1 MVQIIYLPRSLVT
14 ASALWPEGLADPCA
28 IRVELSNV
36 LGGVANMDRRSIP
49 DPCQIVECIGRCAT
63 PKEDDPHTIHP
74 DPSSI
79 HVVLENVLSVWASL
93 VRTPVCYYNTK

>member
-1 MVQIIYLPRSLVT
+1 MVQIILLPRCLVT
-14 ASALWPEGLADPCA
+14 ASALWPECIADPCA
-28 IRVELSNV
+28 IHAELSNV

-49 DPCQIVECIGRCAT
+49 DPSQNVECIGRCAT
-63 PKEDDPHTIHP
+63 PEEDDPHTIHP

-79 HVVLENVLSVWASL
+79 HVVFEDVLSVWASL